1 MITMRSGNLYPSM
14 CCLQLFDDDDDDD
27 DTDDANRKQRR
38 HRHKGQANSR

>member
-14 CCLQLFDDDDDDD
+14 CCLQLFDDDDDD